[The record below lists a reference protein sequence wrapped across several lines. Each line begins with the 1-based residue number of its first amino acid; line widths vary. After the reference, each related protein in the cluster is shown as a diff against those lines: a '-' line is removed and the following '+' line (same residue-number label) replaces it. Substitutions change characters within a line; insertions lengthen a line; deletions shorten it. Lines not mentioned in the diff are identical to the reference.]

1 MPQSLTL
8 KGFKAAGRQSTG
20 MGRVLRGVEET
31 HNELLMESR
40 YDHVDGVIVRH
51 MHTMKVG
58 GHRRKRSIPA
68 LDHATKERRVLHDR
82 AHMVHD
88 ARLFVGVH
96 ELQHGCTVQGRTNL
110 SVGSRIDV
118 YEGER
123 GLWIM
128 TAPADGPVAPRPLDL
143 LLGQVREH
151 RSVHG
156 GLLHL
161 ADRDREGAR
170 WHTDGHRGLRQ
181 CLGPTVAGGGA
192 WWTLRREA
200 EVSVILLR
208 GDGAAWPAT
217 PRVGDADSHTPCHA
231 DTGACGRVART
242 SAASAPQSVG

>member
-1 MPQSLTL
+1 
-8 KGFKAAGRQSTG
+8 
-20 MGRVLRGVEET
+20 
-31 HNELLMESR
+31 MESR

-68 LDHATKERRVLHDR
+68 LNHTTKGRRVLHDR

-96 ELQHGCTVQGRTNL
+96 ELQHRCTVQGRTYL

-118 YEGER
+118 HEGEH
-123 GLWIM
+123 GLWIVA
-128 TAPADGPVAPRPLDL
+128 APANGPVAPRPLDL
-143 LLGQVREH
+143 LLLGQVRAH
-151 RSVHG
+151 RFVHVR
-156 GLLHL
+156 LLHL

-192 WWTLRREA
+192 GWTLRREA
-200 EVSVILLR
+200 EVSVIIQR
-208 GDGAAWPAT
+208 GDDAAWPAT
-217 PRVGDADSHTPCHA
+217 PRVG
-231 DTGACGRVART
+231 GCGFPYTAPLRHWSMWTCRT
-242 SAASAPQSVG
+242 YLRR

>member
-1 MPQSLTL
+1 
-8 KGFKAAGRQSTG
+8 
-20 MGRVLRGVEET
+20 
-31 HNELLMESR
+31 MESR
-40 YDHVDGVIVRH
+40 YDHVDGIIVRH

-68 LDHATKERRVLHDR
+68 LNHTTKGRRVLHDR

-96 ELQHGCTVQGRTNL
+96 ELQHRCTVQGRTYL

-118 YEGER
+118 HEGEH
-123 GLWIM
+123 GLWIV
-128 TAPADGPVAPRPLDL
+128 TAPANGPVAPRPPDLL
-143 LLGQVREH
+143 LLGQVRAH
-151 RSVHG
+151 RFVHV

-192 WWTLRREA
+192 GWTLRREA
-200 EVSVILLR
+200 EVSVIIQR
-208 GDGAAWPAT
+208 GDDAAWPAT
-217 PRVGDADSHTPCHA
+217 PRVG
-231 DTGACGRVART
+231 GCGFPYTAPLRHWSMWTCRT
-242 SAASAPQSVG
+242 YLRR

>member
-1 MPQSLTL
+1 
-8 KGFKAAGRQSTG
+8 
-20 MGRVLRGVEET
+20 
-31 HNELLMESR
+31 MESR

-96 ELQHGCTVQGRTNL
+96 ELQHRCTVQGRTYL

-118 YEGER
+118 HEGEH
-123 GLWIM
+123 GLWIV
-128 TAPADGPVAPRPLDL
+128 TAPANGPVAPRPLDL
-143 LLGQVREH
+143 LLLGQVRAH
-151 RSVHG
+151 RFVYVR
-156 GLLHL
+156 LLHL

-192 WWTLRREA
+192 GWTLRREA
-200 EVSVILLR
+200 EVSVIIQR
-208 GDGAAWPAT
+208 GDDAAWPAT
-217 PRVGDADSHTPCHA
+217 PRVG
-231 DTGACGRVART
+231 GCGFPYTAPLRHWSMWTCRT
-242 SAASAPQSVG
+242 YLRR

>member
-1 MPQSLTL
+1 
-8 KGFKAAGRQSTG
+8 
-20 MGRVLRGVEET
+20 
-31 HNELLMESR
+31 MESR

-68 LDHATKERRVLHDR
+68 LNHTTKGRRVLHDR

-96 ELQHGCTVQGRTNL
+96 ELQHRCTVQGRTYL

-118 YEGER
+118 HEGEH
-123 GLWIM
+123 GLWIV
-128 TAPADGPVAPRPLDL
+128 TAPANGPVAPRPLDL
-143 LLGQVREH
+143 LLLGQVRAH
-151 RSVHG
+151 RFVHVR
-156 GLLHL
+156 LLHL

-192 WWTLRREA
+192 GWTLRREA
-200 EVSVILLR
+200 EVSVIIQR
-208 GDGAAWPAT
+208 GDDAAWPAT
-217 PRVGDADSHTPCHA
+217 PRVG
-231 DTGACGRVART
+231 GCGFPYTAPLRHWSMWTCRT
-242 SAASAPQSVG
+242 YLRR